1 MHSCSASSGKP
12 DSNSLDCIVFS
23 CFLMYRDWNK
33 WNDEGFTFLVS
44 DVSISWVYSL
54 VQMRFWWLMYLY
66 CLDIRRCRCFF
77 GSCCIC
83 KALIFAVADALFLTN
98 VSATCFSL
106 NLQILFSLP
115 GMYNCIYILPF
126 LGLEDTSFANF
137 ASASHIFD
145 NLQIPFAEIRHL
157 QSLKTHYRRYHR
169 LISFEFYLLH
179 NSLPERKDYA
189 ILLSF
194 VGRARLQ
201 FAGLHSLSFLGG
213 IPWLK

>member
-1 MHSCSASSGKP
+1 MIEIGGAMK
-12 DSNSLDCIVFS
+12 DL
-23 CFLMYRDWNK
+23 L
-33 WNDEGFTFLVS
+33 
-44 DVSISWVYSL
+44 
-54 VQMRFWWLMYLY
+54 FWWLMYLY

-137 ASASHIFD
+137 TSTIPGNPLS
-145 NLQIPFAEIRHL
+145 QIPPA
-157 QSLKTHYRRYHR
+157 
-169 LISFEFYLLH
+169 
-179 NSLPERKDYA
+179 N
-189 ILLSF
+189 IL
-194 VGRARLQ
+194 
-201 FAGLHSLSFLGG
+201 
-213 IPWLK
+213 